1 MTATFRTLLCCLALG
16 LPAAAQAQKTT
27 APAPGAPATTN
38 EYLLGRTYRVE
49 TTKGTTFT
57 GSLVGLSLNGLEF
70 ESQELGHISL
80 ERDQVR
86 RAELQGEAP
95 GKTKSGY
102 YDIGNGTRIFN
113 APTGRGLRKG
123 EGTIQTTYLFLVGAE
138 YGITNNFSVGA
149 TVSLLPG
156 VPLSQQAFVLAPK
169 FTAPI
174 SEKVHFGAG
183 VIYANIP
190 FDNRDSGGAGIGYGS
205 LTYGGAEDNLTL
217 GIGYGFTS
225 GEIGSTPVLQLG
237 GQKRISRRI
246 SLLSENY
253 IVADSK
259 AGMGGLYGVKF
270 NWRRTSLGVAA
281 AYVYLFAHD
290 EQSFDYSYNPNTG
303 TYTTRPTTQR
313 VGGEFGTSYIIPVYL
328 DFAFRFGKK

>member
-1 MTATFRTLLCCLALG
+1 MTPSFRTLLCSLALA
-16 LPAAAQAQKTT
+16 LPVAAQAQNKT
-27 APAPGAPATTN
+27 APASTTPATAN

-49 TTKGTTFT
+49 TVKGTTFT
-57 GSLVGLSLNGLEF
+57 GTLVGLSLNGLEF
-70 ESQELGHISL
+70 DTQEVGHISL

-95 GKTKSGY
+95 GKAKSGY
-102 YDIGNGTRIFN
+102 YDIGNGTRLYN

-123 EGTIQTTYLFLVGAE
+123 EGTLLTTYLFFVGAE

-149 TVSLLPG
+149 TVSLIPG
-156 VPLSQQAFVLAPK
+156 VPLSQQAFVLSPK

-174 SEKVHFGAG
+174 SEKVHVGAG
-183 VIYANIP
+183 VVYANIP
-190 FDNRDSGGAGIGYGS
+190 FDGSDSGGAGIGYGS
-205 LTYGGAEDNLTL
+205 LTYGGADDNLTL

-225 GEIGSTPVLQLG
+225 GEIGSTPVVQLG

-246 SLLSENY
+246 SLVSENY
-253 IVADSK
+253 IVADSR
-259 AGMGGLYGVKF
+259 AGMGGLYGIKF

-281 AYVYLFAHD
+281 AYAYLFSHT
-290 EQSFDYSYNPNTG
+290 EQDTYYNYNPSTG
-303 TYTTRPTTQR
+303 TYTPQTVNRR
-313 VGGEFGTSYIIPVYL
+313 VESEFGTTYVIPVYF

>member
-1 MTATFRTLLCCLALG
+1 MTPTFRTLLCCLALG

-27 APAPGAPATTN
+27 SPAPSAPATTN

-57 GSLVGLSLNGLEF
+57 GNLVGLSLNGLEF
-70 ESQELGHISL
+70 ESQELGHISV

-123 EGTIQTTYLFLVGAE
+123 EGTIQTTYLFFVGGE
-138 YGITNNFSVGA
+138 YGITNNFSLGA
-149 TVSLLPG
+149 TVSLIPG
-156 VPLSQQAFVLAPK
+156 LPLSQQAFVISPK
-169 FTAPI
+169 FTAPV
-174 SEKVHFGAG
+174 SEKVHVGAG

-190 FDNRDSGGAGIGYGS
+190 FDESDSGGAGIGYGS
-205 LTYGGAEDNLTL
+205 LTYGGAENNLTL

-225 GEIGSTPVLQLG
+225 GEIGSTPVFQLG

-253 IVADSK
+253 IVADSR

-281 AYVYLFAHD
+281 AYAYIFGHD
-290 EQSFDYSYNPNTG
+290 EQDVYYTYNPNTG
-303 TYTTRPTTQR
+303 MNTPQVINRR
-313 VGGEFGTSYIIPVYL
+313 VEGEFGSSYIIPVYL

>member
-1 MTATFRTLLCCLALG
+1 MAPTFRTLLCCLALG

-27 APAPGAPATTN
+27 ASPNAPATAN
-38 EYLLGRTYRVE
+38 GYLLGRTYRVE
-49 TTKGTTFT
+49 TVKGTTFT
-57 GSLVGLSLNGLEF
+57 ANLVGLSLTGLEF

-80 ERDQVR
+80 ERAQVR

-95 GKTKSGY
+95 GNETKPSY

-123 EGTIQTTYLFLVGAE
+123 EGTVQTTYLFFVGAE
-138 YGITNNFSVGA
+138 YGITNNFSLGA

-156 VPLSQQAFVLAPK
+156 VPLSQQAFVIAPK

-174 SEKVHFGAG
+174 SEKVHVGAG

-190 FDNRDSGGAGIGYGS
+190 FDESDSGGAGVGYGS
-205 LTYGGAEDNLTL
+205 LTYGSAEDNLTL
-217 GIGYGFTS
+217 GVGYGFTS

-253 IVADSK
+253 IVADSR

-281 AYVYLFAHD
+281 AYAYIFGHD
-290 EQSFDYSYNPNTG
+290 EQDFEYSYNPNTG
-303 TYTTRPTTQR
+303 TYTTRPVTRR